1 MRKTKSEYRLLLQIT
16 LLLVTLALLVS
27 CQESNSGALE
37 RIQKTG
43 TLRVAIDPS
52 FPPFEYIDSEGQ
64 IQGLDADLAEE
75 LAQRMGVEV
84 HFVTTG
90 YDGLYDALVADQADL
105 IVSALYPDPNR
116 TQDFAF
122 SPPYFNAGS
131 VIVLPQASPVA
142 QEGDLAGRPVAV
154 VFGTEGH
161 MEALRYEETL
171 PTPPNLYTFES
182 AEEAL
187 QSLSAGQ
194 VEATIINNIAAQM
207 AINRGYPVRVLT
219 PPVTDESYVLAVQ
232 QEDRALLD
240 AIVQH
245 LESMARDGTL
255 DVLLAR
261 WMR

>member
-1 MRKTKSEYRLLLQIT
+1 MTQSTCKQRRLCGFLLFLT
-16 LLLVTLALLVS
+16 LLIFLS
-27 CQESNSGALE
+27 GCQESRSGALE
-37 RIQKTG
+37 RVQQTG
-43 TLRVAIDPS
+43 TLRVATDPS
-52 FPPFEYIDSEGQ
+52 FPPFEYIDEEGQ
-64 IQGLDADLAEE
+64 IQGLDADIAKE

-105 IVSALYPDPNR
+105 IISALYPDPSR
-116 TQDFAF
+116 TEDFAF

-131 VIVLPQASPVA
+131 VIILPQTSLIA
-142 QEGDLAGRPVAV
+142 QEADLAGRAVAV

-161 MEALRYEETL
+161 MEALRYEESL
-171 PTPPNLYTFES
+171 PTPPTLYTFES

-194 VEATIINNIAAQM
+194 VEAAIINNIAAQM
-207 AINRGYPVRVLT
+207 AINRGYPMRVLA
-219 PPVTDESYVLAVQ
+219 PPLTDESYVLAVQ
-232 QEDRALLD
+232 HKDRALLD
-240 AIVQH
+240 TLVHH
-245 LESMARDGTL
+245 LETMARDGTL